1 MMTRSIYAVSALLAS
16 AAAPAATLS
25 EVASKVEVSG
35 WISASYLHS
44 FIDEDLR
51 STRTTAVQ
59 PDSFQ
64 LDQAVLNLSTQAD
77 EGFGG
82 FISIMLGEDADR
94 LVNASY
100 GEGDGDKF
108 GLAEAYLTYQTGSWS
123 LRAGRYAT
131 LAGYEVANDAVNPLL
146 SRSLQFTAAEPF
158 FHTGVRAGYA
168 ASDAATFY
176 LGVANSAYG
185 GFANDTNEQKT
196 IEAGASFAFSDAVS
210 FGIYDYYG
218 VENDL
223 GDVNYLDVVVAVAAT
238 ERLTLALNGDWYQ
251 DDFGDIV
258 GVAGYVT
265 YQFTDRWGT
274 TVRLESLQ
282 RDFDEG
288 AQYTINAATVDIAF
302 TPLPEFRLLMEA
314 RIDDADEDIFLDDR
328 QAGSMTGSQPTVG
341 VKAIYSF
348 GM

>member
-1 MMTRSIYAVSALLAS
+1 MMTRLIYAVSALLVS
-16 AAAPAATLS
+16 TAAPAATLAD
-25 EVASKVEVSG
+25 VTSKVEVSG

-44 FIDEDLR
+44 FIDEDLT
-51 STRTTAVQ
+51 STRTTAVRS
-59 PDSFQ
+59 DSFQ
-64 LDQAVLNLSTQAD
+64 LDQAVLNLGTQAD

-82 FISIMLGEDADR
+82 FVSIMLGEDADR

-108 GLAEAYLTYQTGSWS
+108 GVAEAYLTYQSGPWI

-131 LAGYEVANDAVNPLL
+131 LAGYEVASDSINPLL
-146 SRSLQFTAAEPF
+146 TRSLQFTAAEPF
-158 FHTGVRAGYA
+158 YHTGVRAGYA
-168 ASDAATFY
+168 ASDSATFY

-185 GFANDTNEQKT
+185 GFANDTNDQKT
-196 IEAGASFAFSDAVS
+196 IEAGASFALSDALLL
-210 FGIYDYYG
+210 GIYNYYG
-218 VENDL
+218 AENDL
-223 GDVNYLDVVVAVAAT
+223 GDVNYLDVVATFAAT
-238 ERLTLALNGDWYQ
+238 EKLTLALNVDWYQ

-258 GVAGYVT
+258 GTAGYVT
-265 YQFTDRWGT
+265 YQLTDRWGT

-288 AQYTINAATVDIAF
+288 AQYTINAATVDIEF
-302 TPLPEFRLLMEA
+302 KPVPEFRLLMEA

-328 QAGSMTGSQPTVG
+328 QTGSMTGTQPTLG
-341 VKAIYSF
+341 LKAIYSF